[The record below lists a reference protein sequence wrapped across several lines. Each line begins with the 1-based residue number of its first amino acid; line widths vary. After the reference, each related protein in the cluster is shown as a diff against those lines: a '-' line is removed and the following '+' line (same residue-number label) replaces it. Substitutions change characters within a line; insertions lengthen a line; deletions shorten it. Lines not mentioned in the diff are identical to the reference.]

1 MNPPVN
7 PPVNPPDDK
16 PLRPRKPLLRRWS
29 LWLLV
34 GVVGIVALLGAVP
47 SVLGSK
53 WLYQRLVDQ
62 LAIEGF
68 RLKVESAQFAW
79 FRPLSLQGIELEQSD
94 RSDRPSSL
102 LSIESITSNRSML
115 GYLLYG
121 RDLGKLT
128 IRKPKLDVEMLENT
142 SNIEKLA
149 RSIENSSLAP
159 KSDQAKTKPK
169 LDIQVVVEG
178 LSVAVRRQDTDEELM
193 VIPPVDLD
201 LHYLALD
208 GDARLIFA
216 PTRLLDEVQVTQE
229 LVRLGLGRAVPLLAK
244 SAWFD
249 GRVSLNFDK
258 LEIPLERPLYAK
270 GRAELTLHEVRSGPS
285 EPIVVNI
292 IDMIAKLRKT
302 EIPQELVFIDGS
314 VIQVQLA
321 DGRVEHR
328 GVQVGFPKIDQRLQL
343 STSGTVGLV
352 DRQIDL
358 GLGVPVPLEMLARR
372 ESVQQI
378 GVPQVTLPVRGTIDS
393 PFVDW
398 KSLRGESADLL
409 SLVSAALGDEA
420 PGTAALIDLAS
431 GVTDGKADEA
441 IGAAVDLIKE
451 LRARRLE
458 RKARTNTESQNGSLK
473 QIDGRQIDGQEIN
486 AQEIDGSGKDPTK
499 TEAPRRPLRDALK
512 NILGGSSPDR

>member
-1 MNPPVN
+1 MNPPDN
-7 PPVNPPDDK
+7 K
-16 PLRPRKPLLRRWS
+16 THRPRKPLLRRWS

-142 SNIEKLA
+142 SNVEKLA

-159 KSDQAKTKPK
+159 KPDQAKTKPK

-178 LSVAVRRQDTDEELM
+178 LSVAVRRQDNDQELM

-201 LHYLALD
+201 LHYLALN

-216 PTRLLDEVQVTQE
+216 PTRLLDEVKVTQE

-358 GLGVPVPLEMLARR
+358 GLGVPVPLEILARR

-409 SLVSAALGDEA
+409 SLVSAALGGEA

-431 GVTDGKADEA
+431 GVTDGRADEA

-458 RKARTNTESQNGSLK
+458 RKARTDTQAQSGSLK
-473 QIDGRQIDGQEIN
+473 KIDGQQIDGQQIDGQGIEN
-486 AQEIDGSGKDPTK
+486 GQEIHGSGKDPSE

-512 NILGGSSPDR
+512 NILGGSSPGR

>member
-1 MNPPVN
+1 
-7 PPVNPPDDK
+7 
-16 PLRPRKPLLRRWS
+16 
-29 LWLLV
+29 
-34 GVVGIVALLGAVP
+34 
-47 SVLGSK
+47 
-53 WLYQRLVDQ
+53 
-62 LAIEGF
+62 
-68 RLKVESAQFAW
+68 
-79 FRPLSLQGIELEQSD
+79 
-94 RSDRPSSL
+94 
-102 LSIESITSNRSML
+102 
-115 GYLLYG
+115 
-121 RDLGKLT
+121 
-128 IRKPKLDVEMLENT
+128 
-142 SNIEKLA
+142 
-149 RSIENSSLAP
+149 LAP
-159 KSDQAKTKPK
+159 KSDQAKAKPK

-302 EIPQELVFIDGS
+302 DIPQELVFIDGS

-398 KSLRGESADLL
+398 KALRGDSADLL

-458 RKARTNTESQNGSLK
+458 RKTRTDTEPRADAEIPGGSL
-473 QIDGRQIDGQEIN
+473 
-486 AQEIDGSGKDPTK
+486 QEIDGSGKDPIK

-512 NILGGSSPDR
+512 NILGGSSSGR

>member
-7 PPVNPPDDK
+7 PSDDK

-79 FRPLSLQGIELEQSD
+79 FRPLSLHGIELEQSD

-102 LSIESITSNRSML
+102 LSIESIASNRSLL

-216 PTRLLDEVQVTQE
+216 STRLLDEVQVTQE

-270 GRAELTLHEVRSGPS
+270 GRAELILHEVRSGPS

-458 RKARTNTESQNGSLK
+458 RKARSDPQAQNGSLK
-473 QIDGRQIDGQEIN
+473 QIDGQQIDGQEIN

-512 NILGGSSPDR
+512 NILGGSSPGR

>member
-302 EIPQELVFIDGS
+302 DIPQELVFIDGS

-512 NILGGSSPDR
+512 NILGGSSSGR

>member
-7 PPVNPPDDK
+7 PPLNPSDDK

-302 EIPQELVFIDGS
+302 DIPQELVFIDGS

-512 NILGGSSPDR
+512 NILGGSSPGR

>member
-1 MNPPVN
+1 MNPPLN
-7 PPVNPPDDK
+7 TPDDK
-16 PLRPRKPLLRRWS
+16 TLRPRKPLLRRWS

-79 FRPLSLQGIELEQSD
+79 FRPLSLHGIELEQSD

-178 LSVAVRRQDTDEELM
+178 LSVAVRRQDTDEDLM

-302 EIPQELVFIDGS
+302 DIPQELVFIDGS

-328 GVQVGFPKIDQRLQL
+328 GVQVG
-343 STSGTVGLV
+343 
-352 DRQIDL
+352 
-358 GLGVPVPLEMLARR
+358 
-372 ESVQQI
+372 
-378 GVPQVTLPVRGTIDS
+378 
-393 PFVDW
+393 
-398 KSLRGESADLL
+398 
-409 SLVSAALGDEA
+409 
-420 PGTAALIDLAS
+420 
-431 GVTDGKADEA
+431 
-441 IGAAVDLIKE
+441 
-451 LRARRLE
+451 
-458 RKARTNTESQNGSLK
+458 
-473 QIDGRQIDGQEIN
+473 
-486 AQEIDGSGKDPTK
+486 
-499 TEAPRRPLRDALK
+499 
-512 NILGGSSPDR
+512 

>member
-1 MNPPVN
+1 MN

-512 NILGGSSPDR
+512 NILGGSSPGR

>member
-16 PLRPRKPLLRRWS
+16 TLRPRKPLFRRWS

-102 LSIESITSNRSML
+102 LSIESIASNRSLL

-216 PTRLLDEVQVTQE
+216 STRLLDEVQVTQE

-270 GRAELTLHEVRSGPS
+270 GRAELILHEVRSGPS

-458 RKARTNTESQNGSLK
+458 RKARSNTESQNGSLK
-473 QIDGRQIDGQEIN
+473 QIDGRQIDGQEMN

-512 NILGGSSPDR
+512 NILGGSSPGR

>member
-7 PPVNPPDDK
+7 PPDAK
-16 PLRPRKPLLRRWS
+16 PLRPRNPLLRRWS

>member
-1 MNPPVN
+1 M
-7 PPVNPPDDK
+7 NPPDDK
-16 PLRPRKPLLRRWS
+16 TLRPRKPLFRRWS

-34 GVVGIVALLGAVP
+34 GLIGIVALLGAVP

-79 FRPLSLQGIELEQSD
+79 FRPLSLHGIELEQSD

-102 LSIESITSNRSML
+102 LSIESIASNRSLL

-270 GRAELTLHEVRSGPS
+270 GRAELILHEVRSGPS

-328 GVQVGFPKIDQRLQL
+328 GVQVGFPKIDQRLQF

-458 RKARTNTESQNGSLK
+458 RKARSDPQAQSGSLK
-473 QIDGRQIDGQEIN
+473 QIDGQQINSPEIDGPESH
-486 AQEIDGSGKDPTK
+486 GSGKDPTK

-512 NILGGSSPDR
+512 NILGGSPPGR

>member
-1 MNPPVN
+1 MNPPL
-7 PPVNPPDDK
+7 NPPDDK
-16 PLRPRKPLLRRWS
+16 TLRPRKPLLRRWS

-512 NILGGSSPDR
+512 NILGGSSPGR

>member
-79 FRPLSLQGIELEQSD
+79 FRPLSLHGIELEQSD

-512 NILGGSSPDR
+512 NILGGSSPDS

>member
-1 MNPPVN
+1 M
-7 PPVNPPDDK
+7 
-16 PLRPRKPLLRRWS
+16 
-29 LWLLV
+29 
-34 GVVGIVALLGAVP
+34 GIVALLGAVP

-68 RLKVESAQFAW
+68 RLKIESAQFAW
-79 FRPLSLQGIELEQSD
+79 FRPLSLHGIELEQSD

-102 LSIESITSNRSML
+102 LSIESIASNRSLL
-115 GYLLYG
+115 GYLVYG

-178 LSVAVRRQDTDEELM
+178 LSVAVRRQDNDEELM

-270 GRAELTLHEVRSGPS
+270 GRAELILHEVRSGPS

-302 EIPQELVFIDGS
+302 DIPPELVFIDGS

-458 RKARTNTESQNGSLK
+458 RKARTDTQAQSGSLK
-473 QIDGRQIDGQEIN
+473 QIDGQHIDGQEIN
-486 AQEIDGSGKDPTK
+486 ALEIDGSGKDPTK

-512 NILGGSSPDR
+512 NILGGSPPGR

>member
-1 MNPPVN
+1 MN

-512 NILGGSSPDR
+512 NILGGSSPDS

>member
-1 MNPPVN
+1 MN

-302 EIPQELVFIDGS
+302 DIPQELVFIDGS

-512 NILGGSSPDR
+512 NILGGSSPGR

>member
-1 MNPPVN
+1 
-7 PPVNPPDDK
+7 
-16 PLRPRKPLLRRWS
+16 
-29 LWLLV
+29 
-34 GVVGIVALLGAVP
+34 
-47 SVLGSK
+47 
-53 WLYQRLVDQ
+53 
-62 LAIEGF
+62 
-68 RLKVESAQFAW
+68 
-79 FRPLSLQGIELEQSD
+79 
-94 RSDRPSSL
+94 
-102 LSIESITSNRSML
+102 
-115 GYLLYG
+115 
-121 RDLGKLT
+121 
-128 IRKPKLDVEMLENT
+128 
-142 SNIEKLA
+142 
-149 RSIENSSLAP
+149 
-159 KSDQAKTKPK
+159 
-169 LDIQVVVEG
+169 
-178 LSVAVRRQDTDEELM
+178 M

-208 GDARLIFA
+208 GDARLVFE

-258 LEIPLERPLYAK
+258 LEIPLERPEYAK

-302 EIPQELVFIDGS
+302 DIPQELVFIDGS

-398 KSLRGESADLL
+398 KALRGDSADLL

-451 LRARRLE
+451 LRARMLE
-458 RKARTNTESQNGSLK
+458 RKARTDTEPRADAKTRTDSKIPGGSL
-473 QIDGRQIDGQEIN
+473 
-486 AQEIDGSGKDPTK
+486 QEIDGSGKDPTK

-512 NILGGSSPDR
+512 NILGGSSSGR

>member
-16 PLRPRKPLLRRWS
+16 TLRPRKPLLRRWS

-216 PTRLLDEVQVTQE
+216 STRLLDEVQVTQE

-302 EIPQELVFIDGS
+302 DIPQELVFIDGS

-499 TEAPRRPLRDALK
+499 PEAPRRPLRDALK
-512 NILGGSSPDR
+512 NILGGSSPGR

>member
-302 EIPQELVFIDGS
+302 DIPQELVFIDGS

-512 NILGGSSPDR
+512 NILGGSSPDS

>member
-1 MNPPVN
+1 MNPPLN

-16 PLRPRKPLLRRWS
+16 TLRPRKPLLRRWS

-512 NILGGSSPDR
+512 NILGGSSPGR